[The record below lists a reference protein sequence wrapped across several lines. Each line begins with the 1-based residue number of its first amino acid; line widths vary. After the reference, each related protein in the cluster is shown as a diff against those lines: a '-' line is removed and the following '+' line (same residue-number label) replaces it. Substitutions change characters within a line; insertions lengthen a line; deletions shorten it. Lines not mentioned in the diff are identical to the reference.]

1 MRPALRAC
9 RARKASRAICAAS
22 IATSLLGTG
31 PGASG
36 ARERPSNTGPAAFH
50 TATDGVGT
58 QQSDSVTL
66 GEGSDSSEKWTVR
79 PVRTARLSGKKSDFG
94 LS

>member
-31 PGASG
+31 PGAG

-50 TATDGVGT
+50 SATDGVGT

-79 PVRTARLSGKKSDFG
+79 PVRARLSGKKSDFG

>member
-1 MRPALRAC
+1 MRLALRAC

-22 IATSLLGTG
+22 ITTSLLGTLE
-31 PGASG
+31 PG
-36 ARERPSNTGPAAFH
+36 ARERPSKTGPAAFH
-50 TATDGVGT
+50 MAKDGVGT

-66 GEGSDSSEKWTVR
+66 GEGQDSSEKWTVR
-79 PVRTARLSGKKSDFG
+79 PVRARLSGKKSDFG